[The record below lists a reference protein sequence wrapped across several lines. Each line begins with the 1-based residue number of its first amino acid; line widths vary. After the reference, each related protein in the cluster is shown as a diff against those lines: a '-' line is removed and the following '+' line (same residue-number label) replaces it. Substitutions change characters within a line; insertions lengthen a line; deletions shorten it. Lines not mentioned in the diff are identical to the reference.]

1 MSGKAREHWGSK
13 TAFVLAAAG
22 SAVGLGNIWKFP
34 YIAHH
39 NGGGKFVLI
48 YLLCIAIVGLPVL
61 VAEMMVGRA
70 TQKSP
75 VAAVEELSGKG
86 TPWAFI
92 GYLGVAAS
100 FVVLSFYIVVAG
112 WVMHY
117 IVLAATNTFAGMQP
131 EQFGKTFGDLY
142 VSPGLNIFWA
152 TFFMAITYFVVKG
165 GIKGGIERT
174 TNLLMPGLFV
184 LLILILV
191 WCVSLPNGAFSEAL
205 NYLFTG
211 KDEIEGA
218 AVLEALGHSFFT
230 LSLGMGAMLTYGSY
244 LDNKVDLFKAGM
256 WVAILDTVIA
266 LVASIIIM
274 SIMFANTES
283 SFGGGPGLLF
293 VNLPQALVQMPGGY
307 FVTLF
312 FFVLVFFAA
321 LTSAISLL
329 EVAVAF
335 LIDKGWDRK
344 LATNVMA
351 LSIWIVGIPSA
362 LSASDAWKAVF
373 GEVTMFDIAGKT
385 NFFDKM
391 DYLASNWMLP
401 IGGLAIALYVGFS
414 LSDKLRTEQFHL
426 GMNKNSSLHFKPWEL
441 FTRFIAPAVIILII
455 MIEAGVV
462 KKDTVNNFF
471 DQVLGQKSAVTQ
483 QEAKPAESEK

>member
-1 MSGKAREHWGSK
+1 MSQNTREHWGSR
-13 TAFVLAAAG
+13 TAFILAAAG

-48 YLLCIAIVGLPVL
+48 YLFCIAMVGLPLL

-75 VAAVEELSGKG
+75 VAAIEELSGKG
-86 TPWAFI
+86 SIWTSM

-117 IVLAATNTFAGMQP
+117 IVLAASNSFAGMQP
-131 EQFGKTFGDLY
+131 EQFAKTFGDLY
-142 VSPGLNIFWA
+142 VSPLANVGYA
-152 TFFMAITYFVVKG
+152 TLFMLITYLIVQG
-165 GIKGGIERT
+165 GIKGGIEKT

-184 LLILILV
+184 LLIMILV
-191 WCVSLPNGAFSEAL
+191 WCVNLPNNAFNEAL
-205 NYLFTG
+205 NYLFMG
-211 KDEIEGA
+211 KEEIEGA

-244 LDNKVDLFKAGM
+244 LDSKVDIFKAGM

-293 VNLPQALVQMPGGY
+293 VKFPQALVQMPGGY

-335 LIDKGWDRK
+335 LIDKGWNRK
-344 LATNVMA
+344 LATNVMTI
-351 LSIWIVGIPSA
+351 SIWVVGIPSA
-362 LSASDAWKAVF
+362 LSASAAWKAMF
-373 GEVTMFDIAGKT
+373 GGVTMFDIAGKT
-385 NFFDKM
+385 TFFDKM

-401 IGGLAIALYVGFS
+401 IGGLMIALYVGYA
-414 LSDKLRTEQFHL
+414 LSHQLRSEQFHM
-426 GMNKNSSLHFKPWEL
+426 GMSRKAAAHFRPWVF
-441 FTRFIAPAVIILII
+441 FTRFVAPLVIILII
-455 MIEAGVV
+455 LIEAGVV
-462 KKDTVNNFF
+462 QKDNVNKFF
-471 DQVLGQKSAVTQ
+471 DGLLGHKASTLSAI
-483 QEAKPAESEK
+483 SN

>member
-1 MSGKAREHWGSK
+1 MSAKNGREHWGSK
-13 TAFVLAAAG
+13 TAFILAAAG

-48 YLLCIAIVGLPVL
+48 YLICIAIVGLPLL

-75 VAAVEELSGKG
+75 VAAIEELSGKG
-86 TPWAFI
+86 SLWTSM
-92 GYLGVAAS
+92 GYLGVIAS

-117 IVLAATNTFAGMQP
+117 IVLAANNAFEGMKP
-131 EQFGKTFGDLY
+131 EQFGQTFGDLY
-142 VSPGLNIFWA
+142 VSPGLNLLWA
-152 TFFMAITYFVVKG
+152 TLFMLITYLIVQG
-165 GIKGGIERT
+165 GIKGGIEKT

-184 LLILILV
+184 LLIMILI
-191 WCVSLPNGAFSEAL
+191 WCVNLPNNAFNEAL
-205 NYLFTG
+205 NYLFMG
-211 KDEIEGA
+211 KEEIEGA

-244 LDNKVDLFKAGM
+244 LDSKVDIFKAGM
-256 WVAILDTVIA
+256 WVAVLDTIIA
-266 LVASIIIM
+266 LIASIIIM

-283 SFGGGPGLLF
+283 NFGGGPGLLF
-293 VNLPQALVQMPGGY
+293 VKFPQALVQMPGGY
-307 FVTLF
+307 YVTLF

-335 LIDKGWDRK
+335 LIDKGWNRK
-344 LATNVMA
+344 VATNVMTI
-351 LSIWIVGIPSA
+351 SIWVVGIPSA
-362 LSASDAWKAVF
+362 LSASAAWKEIF
-373 GEVTMFDIAGKT
+373 GDITMFDIAGKT
-385 NFFDKM
+385 SFFDKM

-401 IGGLAIALYVGFS
+401 IGGLMIALYVGYA
-414 LSDKLRTEQFHL
+414 LSHQLRAEQFHM
-426 GMNKNSSLHFKPWEL
+426 GMSRKAAAHFRPWVF
-441 FTRFIAPAVIILII
+441 FTRFVAPLVIILII
-455 MIEAGVV
+455 LIEAGVV
-462 KKDTVNNFF
+462 QKDSVNKFF
-471 DQVLGQKSAVTQ
+471 DGLLSHKASAV
-483 QEAKPAESEK
+483 SELSN